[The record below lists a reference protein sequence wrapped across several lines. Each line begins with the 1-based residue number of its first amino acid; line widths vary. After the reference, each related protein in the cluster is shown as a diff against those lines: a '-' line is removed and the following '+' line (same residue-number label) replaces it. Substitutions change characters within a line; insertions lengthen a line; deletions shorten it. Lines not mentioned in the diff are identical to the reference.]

1 MEQLVPW
8 IDFNLR
14 TVAKKQSRAI
24 TGLSM
29 GGFGAIHYAELYSDN
44 FVYAASFSGALD
56 LLNTDIQNIILNLVI
71 NHWWVHLVILMN
83 VLVPL
88 DGFLKIQ

>member
-1 MEQLVPW
+1 
-8 IDFNLR
+8 
-14 TVAKKQSRAI
+14 
-24 TGLSM
+24 M